1 MWDKVGASL
10 LGMEGDRHQRVRGVV
25 AKAFTPRAVKRLHAT
40 IDEIVEIVEPI
51 SRRGYCDVV
60 TEIARPYPR
69 QLAKTT
75 SINRPET
82 EKHESPTIPS
92 G

>member
-40 IDEIVEIVEPI
+40 IIDVIDEIVESSKSSNRSV
-51 SRRGYCDVV
+51 GGV
-60 TEIARPYPR
+60 TA
-69 QLAKTT
+69 T
-75 SINRPET
+75 S
-82 EKHESPTIPS
+82 
-92 G
+92 